1 MKLGSPQRFK
11 IYLVL
16 KYSPLCLK
24 KKKKKKKQSLYFLV

>member
-16 KYSPLCLK
+16 KYSPLYLK
-24 KKKKKKKQSLYFLV
+24 KKKKNNPSIL

>member
-24 KKKKKKKQSLYFLV
+24 KKKKKKKSLYFLV